1 MGGKVVVTVRRLHN
15 KMKILLAARKPN
27 VFEFRGCSQTTF
39 TRKVGRWVVQK
50 CPLFV
55 NIYTIENVNTGE

>member
-27 VFEFRGCSQTTF
+27 IFEFRGRSQTTF
-39 TRKVGRWVVQK
+39 TRKVGRRV
-50 CPLFV
+50 V
-55 NIYTIENVNTGE
+55 NIYIIENVNTGG